1 VLTLKV
7 HRFLLLLFPDHVLR
21 DRGRG
26 RGLVQQQRHGLC
38 LLRLGHQHCVAAQHH
53 GLVLHFPRVRHA
65 VGYPVQ
71 QVQVSRPPG
80 LVVHMHH
87 PDALRAD
94 GQSHL
99 GAVLAHFAFAP
110 DLAHRHVRAA
120 VTFGLDGGGIPQVE
134 HRVRGVLAG
143 DLHLFPL

>member
-7 HRFLLLLFPDHVLR
+7 HRFFLLLLPDGVLC
-21 DRGRG
+21 DGGRG
-26 RGLVQQQRHGLC
+26 RSLVQEQRHGLC

-53 GLVLHFPRVRHA
+53 GLVLHLPRVRDA

-71 QVQVSRPPG
+71 QIQVSWPSG

-94 GQSHL
+94 GQPHL
-99 GAVLAHFAFAP
+99 GG
-110 DLAHRHVRAA
+110 
-120 VTFGLDGGGIPQVE
+120 GLNQIAID
-134 HRVRGVLAG
+134 R
-143 DLHLFPL
+143 

>member
-7 HRFLLLLFPDHVLR
+7 HRLLLLLLPNQVLC
-21 DRGRG
+21 DRAQLGRAP
-26 RGLVQQQRHGLC
+26 QRHGFC

-53 GLVLHFPRVRHA
+53 RLVLHLSRVRDA

-87 PDALRAD
+87 PDALRWEKPSECD
-94 GQSHL
+94 CRGEGGLNQVIL
-99 GAVLAHFAFAP
+99 
-110 DLAHRHVRAA
+110 DLLVR
-120 VTFGLDGGGIPQVE
+120 VDCF
-134 HRVRGVLAG
+134 H
-143 DLHLFPL
+143 